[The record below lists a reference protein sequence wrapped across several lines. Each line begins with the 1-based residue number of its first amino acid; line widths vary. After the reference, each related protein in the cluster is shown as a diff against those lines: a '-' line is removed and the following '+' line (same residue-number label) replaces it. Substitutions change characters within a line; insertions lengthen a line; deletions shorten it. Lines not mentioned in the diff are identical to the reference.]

1 MDHEIEIPKEAPVM
15 TLPNTVLFP
24 QAILPLYIFE
34 DRYRKMLRDVLDTH
48 RTFVVAGLN
57 QDLVES
63 ELDLG
68 VISGVKDKPENDYF
82 EPPHEVATIG
92 MIRACHGNDDGTSNL
107 ILQGLV
113 RVRFN
118 KIITESPYRL
128 ADIAPLYSCYDPE
141 VEDLEDARNGLL
153 GLIRDRHALVGNDQQ
168 EAFGFLEKIHDPDVF
183 IDLAS
188 FAMVSQIAEKQQLLE
203 TLGTA
208 KRYQLFQKLLRNEIE
223 SLKLVQ
229 KLNGNLKDDDIINN

>member
-34 DRYRKMLRDVLDTH
+34 DRYRQMLKDVLDSH

-57 QDLVES
+57 QDLAES
-63 ELDLG
+63 EPDLG
-68 VISGVKDKPENDYF
+68 VLSGLKDKPENDYF
-82 EPPHEVATIG
+82 EPPHDVATIG

-113 RVRFN
+113 RVKFN
-118 KIITESPYRL
+118 RIITESPYRV
-128 ADIAPLYSCYDPE
+128 ADISPLYSDFNAE
-141 VEDLEDARNGLL
+141 TENLEANRDALL
-153 GLIRDRHALVGNDQQ
+153 KLIQDRHSVLKKEQQ
-168 EAFGFLEKIHDPDVF
+168 EVFSFLEKIHDPDVF
-183 IDLAS
+183 IDLAA
-188 FAMVSQIAEKQQLLE
+188 FAMVGQTADKQRLLE
-203 TLGTA
+203 TLKTA
-208 KRYQLFQKLLRNEIE
+208 ERYQIFQQLMRTEIE

-229 KLNGNLKDDDIINN
+229 KLKGNLKDDDIIKN